1 MRKASIFATVAAL
14 LFLGVGVTQLFAQE
28 PKAPSRE
35 IPDAPLEHKTGRST
49 TVAVDHQGSDEVGVR
64 LAFHMKEILNK
75 ATLFELAAGDGK
87 KKIKVELFTKEEFE
101 GRPGLGSVYGV
112 VWLYSEGEGS
122 LSYYLAGRVG
132 VADAARVREAAEALV
147 AETQGVAVRYSYLLD

>member
-1 MRKASIFATVAAL
+1 MNLRPLNDRVIVKRLEAEEKTAGG
-14 LFLGVGVTQLFAQE
+14 LF
-28 PKAPSRE
+28 
-35 IPDAPLEHKTGRST
+35 IPDTAKDKPIQGKVL
-49 TVAVDHQGSDEVGVR
+49 AV
-64 LAFHMKEILNK
+64 
-75 ATLFELAAGDGK
+75 GK
-87 KKIKVELFTKEEFE
+87 GKKIKVVLFTREEFE

-132 VADAARVREAAEALV
+132 VADAARVRETAEALV

>member
-1 MRKASIFATVAAL
+1 MRKVSIFVAVAAL
-14 LFLGVGVTQLFAQE
+14 LFLLTGTAQLFAQE
-28 PKAPSRE
+28 PKAPSKE
-35 IPDAPLEHKTGRST
+35 IPNTPVEQKPDRST
-49 TVAVDHQGSDEVGVR
+49 PVAVDHQGADEVGVR

-75 ATLFELAAGDGK
+75 ASLFELAVGK
-87 KKIKVELFTKEEFE
+87 GKKIKVVLFTREEFE

-132 VADAARVREAAEALV
+132 VADSARVREAAEALV